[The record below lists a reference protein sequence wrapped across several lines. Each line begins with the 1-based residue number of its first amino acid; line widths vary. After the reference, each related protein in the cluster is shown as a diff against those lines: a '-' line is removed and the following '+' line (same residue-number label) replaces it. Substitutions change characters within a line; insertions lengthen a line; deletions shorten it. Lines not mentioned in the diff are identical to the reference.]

1 MNENHA
7 RVCGSAEW
15 AQHMQI
21 EVLPV
26 LTRDCDLG
34 KEMLE
39 IGPGPGAATEWLRHK
54 VARLIAVEVDPEAA
68 EVLASRYAGTNVQIV
83 TGSAA
88 ELAYPDE
95 SFDSVGSFTMLHHVP
110 TMALQ
115 NAILGEAFRVLRQG
129 GVLIGSDSLPSNEL
143 HHFHAEDT
151 YNPVE
156 PASML
161 GRLQTLGFDKITVSV
176 DYMLKF
182 IASKS
187 APQRDHYDSY
197 ADRAAEANGAGEPA
211 GSEAATGPEA
221 TA

>member
-7 RVCGSAEW
+7 RVCGSDEW
-15 AQHMQI
+15 AQHMQT

-26 LTRDCDLG
+26 LTRDCDFG

-39 IGPGPGAATEWLRHK
+39 LGPGPGAATEWLRHK
-54 VARLIAVEVDPEAA
+54 VAHLTAVEVDPEAA
-68 EVLASRYAGTNVQIV
+68 GVLAHRYAGTNVQIV

-110 TMALQ
+110 TLALQ
-115 NAILGEAFRVLRQG
+115 NAILGEAFRVLRPG
-129 GVLIGSDSLPSNEL
+129 GVLFGSDSLPSNEL

-176 DYMLKF
+176 DYVMKF
-182 IASKS
+182 IASKP
-187 APQRDHYDSY
+187 APQRDPDG
-197 ADRAAEANGAGEPA
+197 ACTDGAAA
-211 GSEAATGPEA
+211 
-221 TA
+221 